1 MESMRK
7 EDLFFEKQKLTKEIK
22 KLDDEDLILQEEY
35 NKVVEKIIKVI
46 KENGLD
52 NEEED
57 AQADPN

>member
-7 EDLFFEKQKLTKEIK
+7 EDLFFEKQKLAKEIK
-22 KLDDEDLILQEEY
+22 KLNDEDLILQEEY